1 MLHCRIFLPIPCILM
16 FFYSVQ
22 REVLWLYLCSGAASC
37 IPDAQ
42 LVPIQ
47 REGAVLVTARH
58 LGEALRQP
66 GLKQTLF
73 ADDLVVFA
81 PCPRTT
87 VALAFHPTTG
97 RRRMLGVRPYLL
109 TARGSGSKPPRSRAR
124 AGSLVGGPTGALSP
138 WQQRRCRRVA
148 ERDKRRC
155 GRVAQSPTGSGAGGV
170 ARATAARRPTLAI
183 AEGSVCGQ
191 RAAPPGPSAA
201 ARGRGGAAAVAAR
214 R

>member
-1 MLHCRIFLPIPCILM
+1 M

-109 TARGSGSKPPRSRAR
+109 TARGSGTKPPAAEPAQGASWEVQRERCHRGNSVA
-124 AGSLVGGPTGALSP
+124 ADGSPRGT
-138 WQQRRCRRVA
+138 
-148 ERDKRRC
+148 
-155 GRVAQSPTGSGAGGV
+155 
-170 ARATAARRPTLAI
+170 
-183 AEGSVCGQ
+183 
-191 RAAPPGPSAA
+191 SAA
-201 ARGRGGAAAVAAR
+201 AAALRSHPRAAGRGGLPGRRPRAAQLSR
-214 R
+214 